1 MGHTSGLLFGIYWLT
16 WKTNIYLKKLLKWA
30 NEKCKNF
37 DIYNVVF
44 FKKRKEKHLEISLF
58 YIFVSK
64 ILMIWST
71 VFEIWVWLTKI
82 GNYGHFLTFNPF
94 MPLKNPKSQNFEKMK
109 ENAGD
114 VITLHKCTRNHNHM
128 RCGSWDMEWDR

>member
-44 FKKRKEKHLEISLF
+44 FKKRKEKHLEIPLF